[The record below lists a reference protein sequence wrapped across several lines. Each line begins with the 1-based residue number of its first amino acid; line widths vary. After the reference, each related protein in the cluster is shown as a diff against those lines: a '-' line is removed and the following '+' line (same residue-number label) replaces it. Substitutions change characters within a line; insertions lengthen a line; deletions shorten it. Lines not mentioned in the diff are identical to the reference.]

1 MCPLL
6 QPWLMAEIMNSYQ
19 EEYDQDISEV
29 HNPVQKVTT
38 APQGCRDE
46 IHVIEIGLDDNGRG
60 IGLFIQS

>member
-1 MCPLL
+1 
-6 QPWLMAEIMNSYQ
+6 MAEIMNSYQ